1 MRIKSITGLF
11 KAASGVVSQATAN
24 TDYVATLSGVQ
35 NTKAKLTMR
44 PTLVGGR
51 VGANTKP
58 TPVTVGAHA
67 GYSLPIFNA
76 DAEDLFFRDYV
87 PGRWDG
93 ASNITCTVI
102 CCLVATQSGGV
113 KKYFKL
119 QLSWENQPSA
129 GVITAGTHDLTN
141 EVECAI
147 NEAQYTLHYPT
158 FTIPYNSFSPNIA
171 ASDHLGLR
179 LFRIAADG
187 TAIADEVI
195 VLDVLLTYQVDK
207 IFKAV

>member
-1 MRIKSITGLF
+1 MRIKSLSGIQKWT
-11 KAASGVVSQATAN
+11 SGVPASATAG
-24 TDYVATLSGVQ
+24 TDYIDVLSRACATS
-35 NTKAKLTMR
+35 AKLTMR
-44 PTLVGGR
+44 PTLVAGR

-67 GYSLPIFNA
+67 GYSLPIFNN
-76 DAEDLFFRDYV
+76 DAEDLFFRDRV

-93 ASNITCTVI
+93 ASNIICMVK

-113 KKYFKL
+113 NKYFKL

-129 GVITAGTHDLTN
+129 GVITASTHDLTN
-141 EVECAI
+141 NVECVV

-195 VLDVLLTYQVDK
+195 VLDVLLTYDVNK
-207 IFKAV
+207 IFKSV